1 VEEKRSSVKESI
13 HYSVADAVE
22 DDAVAA
28 DQDPTQPTAELTEIP
43 LIPFGDS
50 GARFASF
57 AHYMRHLNDRE
68 QHNLLKRDISD
79 HLWRS
84 SQLQKAKIHLQRLQ
98 QVSFD
103 D

>member
-1 VEEKRSSVKESI
+1 MEEKRVAVKESI

-22 DDAVAA
+22 DDAVDAA
-28 DQDPTQPTAELTEIP
+28 DQETPMQSELTAIS
-43 LIPFGDS
+43 FGEP

-57 AHYMRHLNDRE
+57 AHYMRHLNDRD

-84 SQLQKAKIHLQRLQ
+84 SQIQKAKDQLQRFQLA
-98 QVSFD
+98 FD